1 MGAPSGPTHSGRGL
15 AAAATVR
22 ITHNDIF
29 FNTAYTWE
37 ISGGVIE
44 THEDNRTS
52 GTGVGTLSKI
62 SY

>member
-1 MGAPSGPTHSGRGL
+1 L

-52 GTGVGTLSKI
+52 GTGVGTLTKI